1 MQCGDDLLAHPRLLV
16 RGGDGSAAHA
26 DRSGGRLLVP
36 VLSVGGRA
44 RRTLMLAVAPEA

>member
-1 MQCGDDLLAHPRLLV
+1 MRCGHDLFAHPRLLV
-16 RGGDGSAAHA
+16 RSGDGAVAHA

-36 VLSVGGRA
+36 DLSVGGRA